1 MHATGTW
8 NSQAARSLLA
18 FPQSAACVRT
28 HLGCGG
34 GADGQQACSHT
45 LQTARHPCQS
55 PAFFDRD
62 IEHCENKLIVTQ
74 EWLLCCVGSTAEF
87 LVLACGRAHCKRK
100 AEATQRCPGQGH
112 CWEKHHDRVLAR
124 MLLGKVAVCVQLP
137 RE

>member
-87 LVLACGRAHCKRK
+87 FGACMREGTLQAQGRSHTALPR
-100 AEATQRCPGQGH
+100 PG
-112 CWEKHHDRVLAR
+112 A
-124 MLLGKVAVCVQLP
+124 LLGKTP
-137 RE
+137 